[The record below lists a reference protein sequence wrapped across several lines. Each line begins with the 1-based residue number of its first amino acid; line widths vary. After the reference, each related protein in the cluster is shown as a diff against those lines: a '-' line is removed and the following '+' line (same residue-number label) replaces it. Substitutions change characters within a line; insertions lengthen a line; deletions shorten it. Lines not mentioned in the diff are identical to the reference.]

1 MAGLVLAA
9 DAPVGAGLPA
19 MQALPMH
26 GTGLAGDRRQAGSH
40 KGRFD
45 PSSNVCV
52 SLR

>member
-1 MAGLVLAA
+1 
-9 DAPVGAGLPA
+9 VGAGLPA

-45 PSSNVCV
+45 ASSDVRDGQHRAASREPFNH
-52 SLR
+52 